1 MTTPRQVQSAA
12 QAAAESVGE
21 DLATNNASL
30 VTYSD
35 KSVNKLKK
43 IEKDVYVPIVVRTV
57 TITLEYEG

>member
-1 MTTPRQVQSAA
+1 MTTPRQVHSAA

-43 IEKDVYVPIVVRTV
+43 IEKDVYAPIVVRTV